1 MKQTY
6 CITPSLLLVCAGI
19 PASPS
24 PAPGKSPG
32 HKPPAKKL
40 DESDKPPFVGMTKTQ
55 ALARYGNPNSKTS
68 TDNGEQGTEPA
79 NLCLVIATHWITL
92 VFRPQQVRTPLV
104 VVSQHGPAKSFA
116 YILACG
122 YRASLLRK

>member
-68 TDNGEQGTEPA
+68 TENGGQRTYVLNMGQSIGKNMIPFSFSSQRLPTSALSFCA
-79 NLCLVIATHWITL
+79 N
-92 VFRPQQVRTPLV
+92 
-104 VVSQHGPAKSFA
+104 
-116 YILACG
+116 
-122 YRASLLRK
+122 

>member
-68 TDNGEQGTEPA
+68 TENGEQW
-79 NLCLVIATHWITL
+79 THGLNMCQLIGKHKIPFFFTTQ
-92 VFRPQQVRTPLV
+92 RPRTAVLFV
-104 VVSQHGPAKSFA
+104 GPDA
-116 YILACG
+116 
-122 YRASLLRK
+122 RVASSTSSTAESEAPTRRR